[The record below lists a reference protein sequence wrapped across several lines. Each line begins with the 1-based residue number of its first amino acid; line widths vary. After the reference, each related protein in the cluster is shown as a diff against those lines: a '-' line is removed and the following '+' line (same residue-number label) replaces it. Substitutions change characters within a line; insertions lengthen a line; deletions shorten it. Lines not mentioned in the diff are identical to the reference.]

1 LKSIIIA
8 SFISLAITF
17 GGYIGIVKLTAKR
30 QTSKDP
36 AAEVTKA
43 DVAAV
48 EMQLADA
55 GQQKALMMG
64 MQGTYVSLQSNMDIA
79 KNILIEEQR
88 KLEQLHLQ
96 LVTDKQALK
105 DVNEQSLSKLAKLYE
120 SMKPGEAAII
130 ASQLDTRLLVE
141 IVPRMK
147 DRSAARMLSAM
158 DTQKAVEITRLI
170 ASRKKTVGAN

>member
-8 SFISLAITF
+8 SFLSLAITF
-17 GGYIGIVKLTAKR
+17 GGYIGIVKLTAQR
-30 QTSKDP
+30 QTSEDP
-36 AAEVTKA
+36 AAELTRD

-48 EMQLADA
+48 EMQSNGA
-55 GQQKALMMG
+55 GQQTAMIAG
-64 MQGTYVSLQSNMDIA
+64 IQGTYASVQSNINIA
-79 KNILIEEQR
+79 KDILIEEQR
-88 KLEQLHLQ
+88 KLEELHLQ
-96 LVTDKQALK
+96 LVTDKKALK

-120 SMKPGEAAII
+120 SMKPAEAAQI

-147 DRSAARMLSAM
+147 DRSAAKMLSAM

-170 ASRKKTVGAN
+170 AARKKSVGGN

>member
-1 LKSIIIA
+1 MKSIIIA
-8 SFISLAITF
+8 SFLSLAITF

-30 QTSKDP
+30 QTTEDP
-36 AAEVTKA
+36 AAELTKD

-48 EMQLADA
+48 EMQLAGA
-55 GQQKALMMG
+55 GQQKAMMVG
-64 MQGTYVSLQSNMDIA
+64 MQGTYASLQSNIDIA

-96 LVTDKQALK
+96 LVTDKRALK

-120 SMKPGEAAII
+120 SMKPSEAALI
-130 ASQLDTRLLVE
+130 AGQLDTRLLVE

-147 DRSAARMLSAM
+147 NRSAAKMLSAM

-170 ASRKKTVGAN
+170 AARKRAVGAN